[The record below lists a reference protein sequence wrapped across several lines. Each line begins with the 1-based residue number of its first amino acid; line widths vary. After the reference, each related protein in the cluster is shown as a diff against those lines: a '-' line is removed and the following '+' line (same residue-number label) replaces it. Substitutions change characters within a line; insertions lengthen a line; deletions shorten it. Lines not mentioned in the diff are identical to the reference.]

1 MSAYR
6 TAAERPPE
14 PPWDGPVA
22 APSEGTLLG
31 LAPIVA
37 LMCLWAVLVFGGC
50 LGGGR

>member
-1 MSAYR
+1 MRPYR
-6 TAAERPPE
+6 TAAELPPE

-37 LMCLWAVLVFGGC
+37 LMCLWILLVFGGC
-50 LGGGR
+50 LGVR